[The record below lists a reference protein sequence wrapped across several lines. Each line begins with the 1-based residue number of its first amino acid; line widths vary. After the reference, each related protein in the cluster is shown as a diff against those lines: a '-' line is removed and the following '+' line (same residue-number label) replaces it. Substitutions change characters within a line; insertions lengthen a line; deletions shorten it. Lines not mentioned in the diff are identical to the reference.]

1 MATMGA
7 DQLGKMAQAGIS
19 GIQSGMDFA
28 QRRQQLEFQR
38 EQFEFQKEQ
47 VNEAR
52 DMQKKN
58 IALNVVS
65 GMYEATNN
73 EYSGKVRAK
82 IVEQT
87 LNKLNMM
94 GINVQDSA
102 FIAALGDEEQS
113 SKIATVMGMFENAV
127 NSGNSPFAKEMQ
139 ADLMEMM
146 GSENALKYVNDIYN
160 KRHDIEKNIMQIT
173 AQQEAAEQ
181 KRRDALE
188 KEGREWQRTRGRQ
201 VETDIDSFRKE
212 VQKVDSEYRN
222 VQPKIRAVDNIERK
236 VRARG
241 GAGKITEV
249 EAMALVNAVQ
259 RLLDDSVVR
268 EGEYARF
275 QTGVGGLERLAFE
288 ADKLLSGKQIPDK
301 IVGEIFDVMDDL
313 KESFEVEKARRL
325 EATLQNLQSRG
336 LQAEAKNVFGAN
348 LDTIRRGKFLQA
360 KHMIMDERGG
370 TPLSKEE
377 EAKLKK
383 AYGVK

>member
-28 QRRQQLEFQR
+28 QRRQELEFQR
-38 EQFEFQKEQ
+38 EQFEFQKQQINKAKEEKDRA
-47 VNEAR
+47 V
-52 DMQKKN
+52 
-58 IALNVVS
+58 ALNLVQ
-65 GMYEATNN
+65 GMYKATNN
-73 EYSGKVRAK
+73 EYSGKVRSK
-82 IVEQT
+82 LVEQT
-87 LNKLNMM
+87 MNMADQL
-94 GINVQDSA
+94 GIKINDSA
-102 FIAALGDEEQS
+102 FIAALGDPEQAT
-113 SKIATVMGMFENAV
+113 KISTVMGMFENAI
-127 NSGNSPFAKEMQ
+127 NSGNDTFAKEMQ
-139 ADLMEMM
+139 GDLMEMM
-146 GSENALKYVNDIYN
+146 GSDSALEYVNDIYK
-160 KRHDIEKNIMQIT
+160 KRHEIQQNMAKIT
-173 AQQEAAEQ
+173 AQQEAEAQ
-181 KRRDALE
+181 KRKDALE

-212 VQKVDSEYRN
+212 AQKVDSEYRN